1 MRAVRN
7 SDLGKPSPPST
18 PANPM
23 PCSRPKPNTSAIRGK
38 EAARDNLD
46 REAAQAAI
54 GLTYFA
60 VRLRRKAMTSL
71 RSPWAST

>member
-1 MRAVRN
+1 MQPSKRYRVEVTGRG
-7 SDLGKPSPPST
+7 DLVTEPSRELFVADREIS
-18 PANPM
+18 
-23 PCSRPKPNTSAIRGK
+23 GK